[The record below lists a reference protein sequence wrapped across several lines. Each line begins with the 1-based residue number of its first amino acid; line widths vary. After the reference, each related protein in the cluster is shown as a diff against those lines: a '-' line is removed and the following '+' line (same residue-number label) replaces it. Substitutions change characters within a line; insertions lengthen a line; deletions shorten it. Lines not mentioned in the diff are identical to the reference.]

1 MGEQDAQ
8 NWAARSHRE
17 LYETVQA
24 AGPAAEAARAAMPE
38 PAPFDLDETLERLF
52 ARGGIA
58 TLYEAAGDLRPAAEH
73 AWRAHDQAVSVM
85 AAFASGAPGVGA
97 SLPQQTEAPRSDGGS
112 RPLPPMDVG
121 AGHQV
126 PRGSASSG
134 AASALADGFRRSD
147 PAVPSA
153 SPGAVAVLPDTES
166 WRSVSASPE
175 AVSGLRDKDSGRSEL
190 LASSASAGVVS
201 GAPDNELRRSD
212 PPASLASGSPAA
224 VSALRDS
231 DFRRVVPPAPSAS
244 PGAASA
250 LADES
255 RRTDP
260 PVPPASASA
269 GSASPLRRNDP
280 RPGDLPRPAASASS
294 AAASALRGN
303 DFRRSDPPVPP
314 ASAISGAAGG
324 ATHRPG
330 VTNSPRPPG
339 TRTTGPAIP
348 GSGGVGSLCPGA
360 AGFDGAGSP
369 GSGGGAFAVRF
380 GEAAGPGAGGRVPA
394 AWPA

>member
-17 LYETVQA
+17 LYETVHA

-85 AAFASGAPGVGA
+85 AAFASGAAEAGQ
-97 SLPQQTEAPRSDGGS
+97 SLPQQTEAPRSSGGS
-112 RPLPPMDVG
+112 RPSPPMDVG

-126 PRGSASSG
+126 PRGSASPG
-134 AASALADGFRRSD
+134 AASALADGFRRKE
-147 PAVPSA
+147 PLVPS
-153 SPGAVAVLPDTES
+153 
-166 WRSVSASPE
+166 
-175 AVSGLRDKDSGRSEL
+175 
-190 LASSASAGVVS
+190 
-201 GAPDNELRRSD
+201 
-212 PPASLASGSPAA
+212 
-224 VSALRDS
+224 
-231 DFRRVVPPAPSAS
+231 
-244 PGAASA
+244 
-250 LADES
+250 
-255 RRTDP
+255 
-260 PVPPASASA
+260 ASASA
-269 GSASPLRRNDP
+269 GAASPLRRKDP
-280 RPGDLPRPAASASS
+280 RPGDLPRPAASAFS

-360 AGFDGAGSP
+360 AGFGGAGSP

>member
-8 NWAARSHRE
+8 NWAARSHRD
-17 LYETVQA
+17 LYETVHA

-85 AAFASGAPGVGA
+85 AAFASGAAEAGA

-112 RPLPPMDVG
+112 RPLPPIDVG
-121 AGHQV
+121 AGHQM
-126 PRGSASSG
+126 PRGSASPG
-134 AASALADGFRRSD
+134 AASALADGFRRTD
-147 PAVPSA
+147 PPVPPA
-153 SPGAVAVLPDTES
+153 SPGVVAVLPDADS
-166 WRSVSASPE
+166 WPSDYSPVTPASVWPG

-190 LASSASAGVVS
+190 LAS
-201 GAPDNELRRSD
+201 
-212 PPASLASGSPAA
+212 LASGSPVA

-231 DFRRVVPPAPSAS
+231 DFRRVAPPAPSAS
-244 PGAASA
+244 HGAASA
-250 LADES
+250 LANGF
-255 RRTDP
+255 RRTEP
-260 PVPPASASA
+260 LVSSASASA
-269 GSASPLRRNDP
+269 GPASPLRRNDP
-280 RPGDLPRPAASASS
+280 RPGDLPMPAASASS

-360 AGFDGAGSP
+360 AGFGGAGSP

>member
-85 AAFASGAPGVGA
+85 AALASGAAEAGA

-126 PRGSASSG
+126 PRGSASSR

-147 PAVPSA
+147 P
-153 SPGAVAVLPDTES
+153 
-166 WRSVSASPE
+166 
-175 AVSGLRDKDSGRSEL
+175 
-190 LASSASAGVVS
+190 
-201 GAPDNELRRSD
+201 
-212 PPASLASGSPAA
+212 PASLASSSPAA

-244 PGAASA
+244 PGAALA
-250 LADES
+250 LADDFRPS
-255 RRTDP
+255 DP
-260 PVPPASASA
+260 LVPSASASA
-269 GSASPLRRNDP
+269 GAASPLRRNDP

-330 VTNSPRPPG
+330 VTNSHRPPG

-360 AGFDGAGSP
+360 AGFGGAGSP

>member
-8 NWAARSHRE
+8 NWAARSHRD
-17 LYETVQA
+17 LYETVHA

-85 AAFASGAPGVGA
+85 AAFASGAAEAGA
-97 SLPQQTEAPRSDGGS
+97 SLPQQTDVPRSSGGS

-126 PRGSASSG
+126 PRGSASPG

-153 SPGAVAVLPDTES
+153 SRGAVAVLPETDS
-166 WRSVSASPE
+166 WRSDSPVTPVPVWPGAE
-175 AVSGLRDKDSGRSEL
+175 SGLRDKDSGRSEL

-201 GAPDNELRRSD
+201 GAPDNEFRRSD
-212 PPASLASGSPAA
+212 PPASLASGSPVA

-244 PGAASA
+244 LGAAST
-250 LADES
+250 LADGF
-255 RRTDP
+255 RRTEP
-260 PVPPASASA
+260 LVSSASASA
-269 GSASPLRRNDP
+269 GPASSLRRNDP

-339 TRTTGPAIP
+339 MRTTGPAIP

-360 AGFDGAGSP
+360 AGFGGAGSP
-369 GSGGGAFAVRF
+369 GSGGGAVAVR
-380 GEAAGPGAGGRVPA
+380 
-394 AWPA
+394 